1 MPAIMT
7 RPLKMNCAKKGATT
21 LLMLLAGTL
30 AQAESIKI
38 GGLLSLTGNWSSLG
52 KASQV
57 MMEFARDDL
66 NVYFKDHQSTARIKL
81 QIEDTA
87 LQPDLAIDRYHALV
101 RAGAIS
107 MVGPQ
112 SSSEVG
118 ALIDS
123 VARLRVPIISQG
135 STASSL
141 GKPGD
146 GIYRI
151 VPNDIHEAEA
161 LLALLKARG
170 IKTLIPLWRDDLG
183 NNGLHDSLK
192 TQFTASGGQMLNG
205 IRYSNNDQQDF
216 TPIVAEVNRQLLEAL
231 ASPGATTKNVA
242 IYAASFDEITSIM
255 KVAAKTSSLRSIR
268 WYGSDGVA
276 NSQVLLSD
284 SSAAQFAIDT
294 DYPNPNFGLSAAA
307 KVRSD
312 ALSKRYLERTGEVPD
327 AFAIAAYDATFV
339 AGLNA
344 SYRKR
349 AVIKSDQDLLGE
361 TSNLFFGGTGWT
373 ALDATGDRRSGDYDF
388 WAIKTNPTSLKP
400 FWTIVCHFDST
411 LNSLTGPSCAP

>member
-1 MPAIMT
+1 MLSIMT
-7 RPLKMNCAKKGATT
+7 RPHGSQYASIVGAT
-21 LLMLLAGTL
+21 LLIILGITGAK
-30 AQAESIKI
+30 AESIKI

-66 NVYFKDHQSTARIKL
+66 NAYLKDHQSSARIKL

-87 LQPDLAIDRYHALV
+87 LKPDVAIDRYQMLV
-101 RAGAIS
+101 HAGAVS

-123 VARLRVPIISQG
+123 VAKRRVPIISQG
-135 STASSL
+135 RTASSI

-146 GIYRI
+146 GIYRM

-161 LLALLKARG
+161 LLTLLKARG

-183 NNGLHDSLK
+183 NNGLHDSVK
-192 TQFTASGGQMLNG
+192 NQFTASGGQMLNG
-205 IRYSNNDQQDF
+205 IRYSTDDQQDF

-231 ASPGATTKNVA
+231 ASPLATTKNVA

-255 KVAAKTSSLRSIR
+255 RVAAKTPSLKSIR

-284 SSAAQFAIDT
+284 PIAAQFASDT
-294 DYPNPNFGLSAAA
+294 DYPHPNFGLSAAA
-307 KVRSD
+307 KNRAD
-312 ALSKRYLERTGEVPD
+312 ALSKRYFERTGELPD

-373 ALDATGDRRSGDYDF
+373 ELDATGDRRRGDYDF
-388 WAIKTNPTSLKP
+388 WAIRTNAISLKP
-400 FWTIVCHFDST
+400 TWTIVCHFDST
-411 LNSLTGPSCAP
+411 LNSLTGPSCTP